1 MRHFK
6 YYSAFFFLLCS
17 VTGWGQN
24 DGQIGLVTFDAR
36 QEGAINVL
44 YWSAFTE
51 ANNDYYTVERSFDG
65 VSFESLEIV
74 NGAENQSLINTYSSI
89 DLNYSDCINYYRL
102 KQTNIDGIIKYSTM
116 ASIDNRKA
124 EPKQIVNF
132 FNLLGNEVDRN
143 YKGVVICI
151 FSDHSIEK
159 IVQ

>member
-1 MRHFK
+1 MRYFK
-6 YYSAFFFLLCS
+6 YYSAFFFLLFS
-17 VTGWGQN
+17 VYGWGQN
-24 DGQIGLVTFDAR
+24 DSQIGLVTFDAKR
-36 QEGAINVL
+36 EGVNNVL

-65 VSFESLEIV
+65 VNFEGIEIV

-116 ASIDNRKA
+116 ASIDNRKS
-124 EPKQIVNF
+124 ESKQIVKF

-143 YKGVVICI
+143 YKGLVICI
-151 FSDHSIEK
+151 FPDHSMEK
-159 IVQ
+159 TVQ